1 MQAADRLRLQRALV
15 WLCRIIVGLTFVISG
30 WAKAIDPWG
39 TLIKVEEYLTV
50 WGLSLPRELTLTGC
64 IALACIEF
72 CTGVLVATGALR
84 RLSVITAGL
93 IMLFMLPLSLY
104 IAIANPVT
112 DCGCFGD
119 FIILSNGATFAKN
132 VVLAALIAYLIIK
145 NTTIKGLYAPPIQWL
160 EIAVS
165 LAFPLLLA
173 FYGYNI
179 QPMLDFRTY
188 KIGTGLFAASEGVT
202 GEKYIYEKDGERRS
216 FDLAELPDSS
226 WSFVDMEMPEADNR
240 AGFEILDEDGED
252 VSEDL
257 AARGGE
263 MLLLVVPDPGVQFL
277 SRAHLTNELYRYSA
291 HHGVDMVAIVGETGP
306 SLERWKDLTY
316 PRFPVYSATST
327 ALKQLVRGDAAL
339 VYTID
344 GEIKWKRTLASLPP
358 DIVTDTDASGNMLRN
373 VRPVDDGR
381 LHTVLAS
388 AWLVSMLIIYLLS
401 LSPKILRCFVR
412 QTKKNA

>member
-1 MQAADRLRLQRALV
+1 MQAADRLRLQRAFV

-50 WGLSLPRELTLTGC
+50 WGFSLPRELTLTGC

-119 FIILSNGATFAKN
+119 FIIISNGATFAKN
-132 VVLAALIAYLIIK
+132 VVLALLIAYLIFK
-145 NTTIKGLYAPPIQWL
+145 NSTIKGLYAPPIQWL

-179 QPMLDFRTY
+179 QPMLDFRGY
-188 KIGTGLFAASEGVT
+188 KVGTGLFAATEGVT

-216 FDLAELPDSS
+216 FDLAELPDST
-226 WSFVDMEMPEADNR
+226 WTFVDVEIPAADSN
-240 AGFEILDEDGED
+240 AGFEVLDEDGND
-252 VSEDL
+252 VGEDL

-263 MLLLVVPDPGVQFL
+263 MLFLVVPDPGVQFL
-277 SRAHLTNELYRYSA
+277 SRAHLTSELYRYSA
-291 HHGVDMVAIVGETGP
+291 RHGVEMGALVGETGR
-306 SLERWKDLTY
+306 SLERW
-316 PRFPVYSATST
+316 
-327 ALKQLVRGDAAL
+327 RG
-339 VYTID
+339 
-344 GEIKWKRTLASLPP
+344 RT
-358 DIVTDTDASGNMLRN
+358 
-373 VRPVDDGR
+373 
-381 LHTVLAS
+381 
-388 AWLVSMLIIYLLS
+388 
-401 LSPKILRCFVR
+401 
-412 QTKKNA
+412 